1 MQPDTFLHLTATGWA
16 AIASIVGAVS
26 ILALSVFNW
35 FYLVAA
41 REAAAAASE
50 QADVAEASLKLLQ
63 TQLALTQRPF
73 VAIHA
78 EYCNDINACLVYAHN
93 QGNGPALDVE
103 AVLVY
108 YDPDEHKSSYG
119 IGCLAVD
126 GKFQFLIGK
135 QSNDVRHVTIWYK
148 SLNNE
153 KWTTEVITIGGSPIA
168 TNVVKGHLH
177 NDGG

>member
-1 MQPDTFLHLTATGWA
+1 MQPDTFFHLTATGWA

-50 QADVAEASLKLLQ
+50 QAN
-63 TQLALTQRPF
+63 LTQRPF
-73 VAIHA
+73 VAIHS
-78 EYCNDINACLVYAHN
+78 EYCHDINACLVYAHN

-108 YDPDEHKSSYG
+108 YDPEEHKSSYG
-119 IGCLAVD
+119 IGCLAID

-135 QSNDVRHVTIWYK
+135 QSNDVKHVTIWYK

-153 KWTTEVITIGGSPIA
+153 KWTTDVITIGGSPVA
-168 TNVVKGHLH
+168 TDVVKGHLH
-177 NDGG
+177 KDGDHPLLKK